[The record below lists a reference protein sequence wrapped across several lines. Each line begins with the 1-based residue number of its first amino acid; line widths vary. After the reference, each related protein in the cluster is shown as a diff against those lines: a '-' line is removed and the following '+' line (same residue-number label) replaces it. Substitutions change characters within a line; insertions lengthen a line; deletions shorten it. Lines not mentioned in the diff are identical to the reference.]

1 MMDLLATLLGLPF
14 AMADLVAKVA
24 RELVLAAFGFAILGG
39 IMWSIRT
46 VTRPAVLRIE
56 RTRWWV
62 DRFGYRHSFWNVAI
76 PSLMA
81 VTFIVMVATVIYG
94 YAVGIL
100 PAR

>member
-1 MMDLLATLLGLPF
+1 MRDLLGALFGLPF
-14 AMADLVAKVA
+14 AVADLAAEMA
-24 RELVLAAFGFAILGG
+24 RELVLAAFGPAILGG
-39 IMWSIRT
+39 IVWSVRT

-56 RTRWWV
+56 RTKWWV
-62 DRFGYRHSFWNVAI
+62 DHFGYRHFFWDVAI

-81 VTFIVMVATVIYG
+81 AAFIAMVATVIYG